1 MSNKQ
6 NVPAKTAH
14 YPKRTNLLLKRTS
27 LLIDELDIRR
37 EEEEKF
43 QLTPY
48 EAGRYMQLKEIFKC
62 QRPAEPIKN
71 ALEDERALK
80 EIRKEYLTA

>member
-27 LLIDELDIRR
+27 LLIDELDVRR

-48 EAGRYMQLKEIFKC
+48 EACLLYTSDK
-62 QRPAEPIKN
+62 
-71 ALEDERALK
+71 DS
-80 EIRKEYLTA
+80 EYFS